1 MLKFDK
7 NQDIPRGVTKDMI
20 SVQEVIDILQ
30 NIAKYLPKG
39 RTLEN
44 VPFGIR
50 LSNGNPLVF
59 HDRFKD
65 KLLLVLLGKSYAH
78 FLNLVNTDGY
88 LVYTKDKFFQEV
100 KEIKKENA
108 IMKDKL
114 SKIELMS
121 KNATCD
127 CGKI

>member
-7 NQDIPRGVTKDMI
+7 NQDIPMGVTKDMI

-44 VPFGIR
+44 IPFGIR
-50 LSNGNPLVF
+50 LSKGKPLVF

-65 KLLLVLLGKSYAH
+65 KLLLILLGKSYAH
-78 FLNLVNTDGY
+78 FLNLVDTDGY
-88 LVYTKDKFFQEV
+88 LVYTKDEFYQEV
-100 KEIKKENA
+100 KKIKEENA

-114 SKIELMS
+114 SKIALMS
-121 KNATCD
+121 KNATCI
-127 CGKI
+127 CGEI